1 MSDEKASK
9 LNADLVAAIE
19 DTDAEAVAK
28 LLAAGANPNSR
39 SSDDAPVLLLAAAQ
53 KQLELVR
60 LLLGAGAEVDAVDA
74 LGMSPLMYAVLSG
87 KFEVAERLI
96 AGGANVNHQCDDDLG
111 NTLLTLAL
119 DKNELPGEPS
129 AAMVELLLRAGAN
142 PNTPNAAGWPPLHRA
157 ASFPDLSII
166 ELLLAAGADV
176 KTPRSSGYHAID
188 TAQAHGQHAVVKR
201 LLAAGSP
208 SLEETATARMT
219 EVWTRIEAWYAEH
232 CAPYAEDLRKA
243 QRATPQQL
251 AALEQ
256 ALGTGLPLDLRAFLL
271 RFGGGGPNPPGD
283 AGIFEYSG
291 MTVDRILSA
300 WKGLAEL
307 RKQGAFEKATPHELP
322 ESDKS
327 LEWTWWHPGWVPFAS
342 DSGGNLYCVD
352 LAPGPEGTRGQVFK
366 WESHDGPL
374 PPIRES
380 LQEFFEWYLEQ
391 LEEGRC
397 TFDGGT
403 LFRNR
408 GSAGWA

>member
-1 MSDEKASK
+1 MSGKKASK

-19 DTDAEAVAK
+19 DTDVEAVAK
-28 LLAAGANPNSR
+28 LLAAGADPNSR
-39 SSDDAPVLLLAAAQ
+39 SSEDAPVLLLAASEEE
-53 KQLELVR
+53 LELVQ

-87 KFEVAERLI
+87 NVEVAERLI
-96 AGGANVNHQCDDDLG
+96 ASGADVNHQCDDDLG
-111 NTLLTLAL
+111 NTVLTLAL
-119 DKNELPGEPS
+119 DKNELPDEPS
-129 AAMVELLLRAGAN
+129 AAMVEKLLRAGAN

-166 ELLLAAGADV
+166 ELLLATGADV

-188 TAQAHGQHAVVKR
+188 TAHAHGQHEVVKR

-232 CAPYAEDLRKA
+232 CVPYAEALRKA
-243 QRATPQQL
+243 QRAAPEEL
-251 AALEQ
+251 AALEE
-256 ALGTGLPLDLRAFLL
+256 ALGTGLPPDFRAFLL
-271 RFGGGGPNPPGD
+271 RFGGGGLHPPGD
-283 AGIFEYSG
+283 AGVFEYSG
-291 MTVDRILSA
+291 MTVDLILSQ

-322 ESDKS
+322 ESDQA
-327 LEWTWWHPGWVPFAS
+327 LQWTWWHPGWVPFAR

-352 LAPGPEGTRGQVFK
+352 LAPGSEGTRGQVFK

-374 PPIRES
+374 SPIRES

-391 LEEGRC
+391 LEEGRF
-397 TFDGGT
+397 TFGGET
-403 LFRNR
+403 LFRD
-408 GSAGWA
+408 